1 MVELKELVRQA
12 RGGDLDAYDQIV
24 RRFQDMAVGYGYSLL
39 GDFHLAEDA
48 AQEAF
53 IAAYQRLPQLRDT
66 AAFPGWFRRI
76 VFKHCDRLR
85 RGRQMTTI
93 PLETSIPAP
102 GADPAAVTEL
112 KELQRRIEKAIRSL
126 PERERQV
133 TALYYIAEYSQPEIS
148 EFLDIPLTTVRSR
161 LHTARGLLRD
171 RMMDMVREQLRDKR
185 PSRDDRLA
193 DKVQLFNA
201 VNQGDLDTVKT
212 LLQKEKE
219 LLGARD
225 GVGHTPLHR
234 AALRGQN
241 EIVALLL
248 EKGAEVDARC
258 SADLSA
264 EAPLRCSDQG
274 EKGETPLHVVA
285 HNTADCDT
293 AALLLERGADIEA
306 QNARGMTPL
315 CLAAWCSFPLEEPG
329 APFEDMATFL
339 LEKGAVLD
347 IFAAAGLRHHGN
359 RGVALL
365 KQNPQ
370 LALERND
377 RGETPLHW
385 AAWIGH
391 KTMAR
396 ALTKHG
402 AELDARDHQGI
413 TPLYRSAQPGT
424 WRWHES
430 TQVKDMLI
438 KSGAEVDLFVAS
450 ILGLPERAE
459 ELLEEDPA
467 LIDARGPED
476 VTPLCLAAWNGR
488 RAIVELL
495 LKKGARIDAADCH
508 SRTAVSIRYEL
519 NDYHREI
526 AHLLLERGAE
536 PDIFAAV
543 TLGRVDKIEK
553 LLTSNARLIEAT
565 DPQWSFTPLEWA
577 AFRCADRP
585 TAEVLIHHGAVPD
598 ACVAA
603 ALGLDAEL
611 QRMLEEEPE
620 RVHFTN
626 PWGYTPLHWA
636 AERGHLPTAQLLL
649 DSGANMAATCGIGS
663 TPLHRAIQ
671 DFTTGRN
678 GDNLE
683 MVELLIERG
692 ADVNAKGYYGNTPL
706 RWAKRS
712 GDDEIVSLLKRHG
725 GIL

>member
-1 MVELKELVRQA
+1 MVELKELVCQA
-12 RGGDLDAYDQIV
+12 RSGDLDAYDQIV

-39 GDFHLAEDA
+39 DDFHLAEDA

-53 IAAYQRLPQLRDT
+53 IAAYQRLPQLRNA

-76 VFKHCDRLR
+76 VFKHCDRLT
-85 RGRQMTTI
+85 RGRQLTTI
-93 PLETSIPAP
+93 PLETSMPAP
-102 GADPAAVTEL
+102 GANPAAATEL
-112 KELQRRIEKAIRSL
+112 KELQRRIEEAIRRL

-133 TALYYIAEYSQPEIS
+133 TALYYIAEYSQREIS
-148 EFLDIPLTTVRSR
+148 EFLGIPLTTIRSR

-171 RMMDMVREQLRDKR
+171 RMMDMVREQLRDRR

-193 DKVQLFNA
+193 NKVQLFNA
-201 VNQGDLDTVKT
+201 VNQSDLDTVKS
-212 LLQKEKE
+212 LLQKKKE

-248 EKGAEVDARC
+248 KKGAEVDARC
-258 SADLSA
+258 DTDLSA

-285 HNTADCDT
+285 RNTADCEIVS
-293 AALLLERGADIEA
+293 LLLEKGADIEA

-315 CLAAWCSFPLEEPG
+315 RLAAWCGFPLEEPG

-339 LEKGAVLD
+339 LKKGAVLD
-347 IFAAAGLRHHGN
+347 IFTAAGLRHHGD

-365 KQNPQ
+365 KQDPQ
-370 LALERND
+370 SAQERND

-391 KTMAR
+391 KTMAW
-396 ALTKHG
+396 ALVKHG
-402 AELDARDHQGI
+402 AELDAQDHQGI
-413 TPLYRSAQPGT
+413 TPLYRAAQPGT
-424 WRWHES
+424 WRWHQS

-450 ILGLPERAE
+450 ILGLTERAE
-459 ELLEEDPA
+459 ELLEADPT

-488 RAIVELL
+488 RSVVELL
-495 LKKGARIDAADCH
+495 LRKGARIDATDCH
-508 SRTAVSIRYEL
+508 GRTAVSIRYEL

-543 TLGRVDKIEK
+543 ALERADKVEE
-553 LLTSNARLIEAT
+553 LLAHHTRLIEET
-565 DPQWSFTPLEWA
+565 DPQWSFTSLEWA
-577 AFRCADRP
+577 AFLCADRP
-585 TAEVLIHHGAVPD
+585 TAEVLIRHGAVLD
-598 ACVAA
+598 ACSAA
-603 ALGLDAEL
+603 ALGFDAEL
-611 QRMLEEEPE
+611 QHMLEEDPE
-620 RVHFTN
+620 RVHSTN
-626 PWGYTPLHWA
+626 PWDYTPLHWA
-636 AERGHLPTAQLLL
+636 AERGYLPTAQLLL
-649 DSGANMAATCGIGS
+649 DSGADMAATCGIGA

-671 DFTTGRN
+671 DFTRGRN

-692 ADVNAKGYYGNTPL
+692 TNVNAKDYYGNTPL